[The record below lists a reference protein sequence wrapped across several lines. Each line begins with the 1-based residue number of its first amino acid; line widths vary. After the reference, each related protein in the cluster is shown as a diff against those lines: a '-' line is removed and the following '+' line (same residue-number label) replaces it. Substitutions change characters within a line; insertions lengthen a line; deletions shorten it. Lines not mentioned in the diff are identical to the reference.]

1 MERYFSE
8 LATAFVR
15 GRLGSPTASIDD
27 GLAARL
33 RLHKFKRGTELPRV
47 RRVLSI
53 LRGLA
58 PESLLDVGS
67 GRGTFLWPLMTGFP
81 EVDVTAIDVL
91 DQRIADLK
99 AVRQGGIHRLQVFQM
114 DVCELTFPDAS
125 FDGVTI
131 LEVLEH
137 LHNPEV
143 VLRQALRVA
152 RRFVIASV
160 PSTPDENPEHRHL
173 FTVNRLKEMAI
184 AGGCAQP
191 KIEHV
196 LNHRILI
203 CINP

>member
-15 GRLGSPTASIDD
+15 GRLGDPTASIDD
-27 GLAARL
+27 GLAAGL
-33 RLHKFKRGTELPRV
+33 RLHKFKQNQDLARV
-47 RRVLSI
+47 RRVLSL

-58 PESLLDVGS
+58 PATLLDIGS
-67 GRGTFLWPLMTGFP
+67 GRGTFLWPLMAGFP
-81 EVDVTAIDVL
+81 EVAVTAVDVL
-91 DQRIADLK
+91 DQRIADLE
-99 AVRQGGIHRLQVFQM
+99 AVRWGGIQRLHVFQM
-114 DVCELTFPDAS
+114 DVCDLTFPDDS
-125 FDGVTI
+125 FDGATI

-137 LHNPEV
+137 LHNPEGA
-143 VLRQALRVA
+143 LFQALRVA

-160 PSTPDENPEHRHL
+160 PSTPDDNPEHRHL
-173 FTVNRLKEMAI
+173 FTVDRLRDMAV

-203 CINP
+203 CIKR

>member
-15 GRLGSPTASIDD
+15 GRLGNPTASIDD
-27 GLAARL
+27 GLAAGL
-33 RLHKFKRGTELPRV
+33 RLYKFKQGSELPRV

-67 GRGTFLWPLMTGFP
+67 GRGTFLWPLMASFP
-81 EVDVTAIDVL
+81 ELRVTAIDVSEL
-91 DQRIADLK
+91 RASDID
-99 AVRQGGIHRLQVFQM
+99 AVRRGGVERLRAVQT
-114 DVCELTFPDAS
+114 DVCEIGFPDAS

-143 VLRQALRVA
+143 ALRQALRVT

-160 PSTPDENPEHRHL
+160 PSTPDDNPEHRHL
-173 FTVNRLKEMAI
+173 FTVDRLKEMAV

-203 CINP
+203 CIKP

>member
-15 GRLGSPTASIDD
+15 GRLGDPTASIDD
-27 GLAARL
+27 GLAAGL
-33 RLHKFKRGTELPRV
+33 RLHKFKQNQDLARV
-47 RRVLSI
+47 RRVLSL

-58 PESLLDVGS
+58 PATLLDIGS
-67 GRGTFLWPLMTGFP
+67 GRGTFLWPLMAGFP
-81 EVDVTAIDVL
+81 EVAVTAVDVL
-91 DQRIADLK
+91 DQRIADLE
-99 AVRQGGIHRLQVFQM
+99 AVRRGGIQRLHVLQM
-114 DVCELTFPDAS
+114 DVCNLTFPDAS

-143 VLRQALRVA
+143 ALFQALRVA
-152 RRFVIASV
+152 RRFLIASV
-160 PSTPDENPEHRHL
+160 PSTPDDNPEHRHL
-173 FTVNRLKEMAI
+173 FTVDRLRDMAVT
-184 AGGCAQP
+184 GGCAQP

-203 CINP
+203 CIKR

>member
-15 GRLGSPTASIDD
+15 GRLHNPTASIDD
-27 GLAARL
+27 GLAAGL
-33 RLHKFKRGTELPRV
+33 RLHKFKQNQDLARV
-47 RRVLSI
+47 RRVLSL

-58 PESLLDVGS
+58 PVTLLDIGS
-67 GRGTFLWPLMTGFP
+67 GRGTFLWPLMAGFP
-81 EVDVTAIDVL
+81 EVAVTAIDVL

-114 DVCELTFPDAS
+114 DVCELTFPNTS
-125 FDGVTI
+125 FDGVTL

-143 VLRQALRVA
+143 ALRQALRVA

-160 PSTPDENPEHRHL
+160 PSTPDDNPEHRHL
-173 FTVNRLKEMAI
+173 FTVNRLREMAV
-184 AGGCAQP
+184 AGGCPQP

-203 CINP
+203 CIKP

>member
-1 MERYFSE
+1 MERYFAE

-15 GRLGSPTASIDD
+15 GRLDNPTASIDD
-27 GLAARL
+27 GLAAGL
-33 RLHKFKRGTELPRV
+33 RLHKFKQGTELPRV
-47 RRVLSI
+47 QRALSI

-67 GRGTFLWPLMTGFP
+67 GRGTFLWPLMASFP
-81 EVDVTAIDVL
+81 ELRVTAIDVSEQRAL
-91 DQRIADLK
+91 DID
-99 AVRQGGIHRLQVFQM
+99 AVHRGGIERLRAIQTGI
-114 DVCELTFPDAS
+114 CEIVFPDAS

-137 LHNPEV
+137 LHNPEAA
-143 VLRQALRVA
+143 LRQALRVA

-160 PSTPDENPEHRHL
+160 PSTPDDNPEHRQL
-173 FTVNRLKEMAI
+173 FTVDRLREMAV

-203 CINP
+203 CIKP